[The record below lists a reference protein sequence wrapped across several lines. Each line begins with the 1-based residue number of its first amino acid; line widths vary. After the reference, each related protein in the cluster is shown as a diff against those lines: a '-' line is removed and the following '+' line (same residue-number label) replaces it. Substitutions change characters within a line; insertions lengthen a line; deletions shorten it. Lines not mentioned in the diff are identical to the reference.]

1 MLTKCY
7 VRKIQ
12 PVKCTESICTC
23 LEPMAIAVVWLKGP
37 FCPGIRKIPTDI
49 SLASVLSDAGTTM
62 LVPITA
68 ERQTCASRLFALS
81 RQLKYM
87 HPFPFL
93 HLYWLIGRADVP
105 RSHPH
110 GTLTPSCH
118 SNDNSFI
125 YRHRC
130 RCRADRLAGPGQ
142 LHHSLAQPPI
152 HLYLHCQFPKFHLP
166 IICTFSP
173 SITIPASTSLSLI
186 CFSYSLSDLSL
197 PFQRNLLLFTASTSP
212 SASCQPQHFFL
223 TRVKPRTVC
232 PVQMGLTSQ
241 DFVSNGLINITVSAA
256 PLHCFSRVLFLYH
269 CWSWFYAIKCW
280 SRELVKGQVERSCC
294 KIQFNSWIPTKN
306 PASPVNI
313 QVKPRWHET

>member
-1 MLTKCY
+1 MYWKYLNMFWTNGNCCRLTEGTILSRNTEDSYWHFISKRSFRY
-7 VRKIQ
+7 GHNNARPHYRWVTNVR
-12 PVKCTESICTC
+12 E
-23 LEPMAIAVVWLKGP
+23 
-37 FCPGIRKIPTDI
+37 
-49 SLASVLSDAGTTM
+49 LS
-62 LVPITA
+62 
-68 ERQTCASRLFALS
+68 FALL

-125 YRHRC
+125 YRHRSC
-130 RCRADRLAGPGQ
+130 CKPDRLAGPGQ

-197 PFQRNLLLFTASTSP
+197 PFQRNLLFTASTSP

-223 TRVKPRTVC
+223 TWVKPRTVC
-232 PVQMGLTSQ
+232 PIQMGPTSQ
-241 DFVSNGLINITVSAA
+241 DFVMDWLISPCLLHLFTVWVECCFYTTVAADFPESSVGLES
-256 PLHCFSRVLFLYH
+256 L
-269 CWSWFYAIKCW
+269 
-280 SRELVKGQVERSCC
+280 
-294 KIQFNSWIPTKN
+294 
-306 PASPVNI
+306 
-313 QVKPRWHET
+313 